1 MSALAPELKVQRVQ
15 KAIKVSQIRMLARKK
30 CDCVSAVDRGR
41 EPDWKV
47 HPASRLGDILS
58 GHCSGAHVSFWRQNF
73 FAIVGWDGFSDT
85 LEDAALRAFDQ
96 DTSRHRRLS
105 CPPFDSF
112 QP

>member
-1 MSALAPELKVQRVQ
+1 MF
-15 KAIKVSQIRMLARKK
+15 
-30 CDCVSAVDRGR
+30 
-41 EPDWKV
+41 
-47 HPASRLGDILS
+47 H
-58 GHCSGAHVSFWRQNF
+58 SGAKISSPSLD
-73 FAIVGWDGFSDT
+73 GDGFSDT